1 MLKRLRQQTRQQSGF
16 NLIEAAIVLGIVGLI
31 VGGIWAAASSA
42 YENMRQQTAS
52 KQLLALVQ
60 NVRNF
65 YAQAGTDTFDNSVA
79 NIVNLGLAPN
89 DMVINASGTP
99 TLRHQWGSTVTF
111 TTTAVPNYATFGVV
125 FNNLKRDQ
133 CANLLSRVANAAR
146 GSGLLIVT
154 NGTANVLDLSTNAS
168 NTLPA
173 STTCAASAS
182 PEFVFSLR

>member
-1 MLKRLRQQTRQQSGF
+1 MTVRARQHQAGF

-60 NVRNF
+60 GIRGY
-65 YAQAGTDTFDNSVA
+65 YAQAGTDTFDTNAS

-89 DMVINASGTP
+89 DMVINAGGTP
-99 TLRHQWGSTVTF
+99 SLRHQWGSTVTF
-111 TTTAVPNYATFGVV
+111 TATAVTNYATFGIV
-125 FNNLKRDQ
+125 FNNLKREQ

-146 GSGLLIVT
+146 GSGLLVVT
-154 NGTANVLDLSTNAS
+154 NGTANVLDLSTNSS
-168 NTLPA
+168 NTLA
-173 STTCAASAS
+173 AGATCAANAS